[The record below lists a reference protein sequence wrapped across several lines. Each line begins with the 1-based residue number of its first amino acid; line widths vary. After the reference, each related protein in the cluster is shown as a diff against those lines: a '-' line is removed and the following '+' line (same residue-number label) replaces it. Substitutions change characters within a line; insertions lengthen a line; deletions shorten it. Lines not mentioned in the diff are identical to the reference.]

1 MELNALQI
9 RLAQIYEGGI
19 YAPGRILE
27 DAQNRNDA
35 LFLFLLQEAETCSD
49 TVDLMGRL
57 AVTIDRLQDVLEAL
71 ETPANDGVEEAES
84 EEGDKPD
91 ED

>member
-27 DAQNRNDA
+27 DAPNRNDA

-49 TVDLMGRL
+49 TDDLMGCVAGTIARL
-57 AVTIDRLQDVLEAL
+57 EDLLEAL
-71 ETPANDGVEEAES
+71 ETPENGDSEESEF